1 LGGVGTA
8 TAFAGDIG
16 YAQWREKQR
25 QRKIY
30 AAFQPTAIRSPPNF
44 VERPAISKVIRDKL
58 TQHTR
63 YEVIVGNHGTGKSTI
78 VKMIAS
84 TIPGA
89 IYVYTAVP
97 ARGDNVAATLADAL
111 AAALNWEERGL
122 SWREAY
128 LSSSKH
134 PGESD
139 ISAVVITK

>member
-1 LGGVGTA
+1 M
-8 TAFAGDIG
+8 
-16 YAQWREKQR
+16 
-25 QRKIY
+25 
-30 AAFQPTAIRSPPNF
+30 
-44 VERPAISKVIRDKL
+44 ERPAISKVIRDKL